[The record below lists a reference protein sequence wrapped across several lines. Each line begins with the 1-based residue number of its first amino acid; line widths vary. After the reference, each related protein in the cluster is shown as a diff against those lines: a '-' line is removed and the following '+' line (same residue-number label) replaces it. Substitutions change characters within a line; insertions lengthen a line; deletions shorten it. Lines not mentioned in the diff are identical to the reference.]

1 MEDKQK
7 LPEVVVPRATL
18 QRLAGYLNFLRLKS
32 GPEYENVSSATIA
45 AGMHIPAIT
54 VRKDLAYIANGRPR
68 VGHNREELIKRI
80 TAALG
85 TNTCSEAVLVGVGN
99 LGRALMCYN
108 GFDNYG
114 LKILAGFDVDKI
126 LVGIE
131 ILGKPVLHTN
141 HLRSFVQHT
150 GARIGIIC
158 VPAAH
163 AQSVCDIM
171 VDAGIKGIMCFAPVH
186 LFVPPHV
193 TVRYEDFAVSLAML
207 SLGVVNKVNQE

>member
-1 MEDKQK
+1 MEDKQRTTTASI
-7 LPEVVVPRATL
+7 PRATL
-18 QRLAGYLNFLRLKS
+18 QRLAGYLNFLRLKT
-32 GPEYENVSSATIA
+32 GPEYERISSGTIA
-45 AGMHIPAIT
+45 EGMNIPAIT

-68 VGHNREELIKRI
+68 VGHNREELISCI

-99 LGRALMCYN
+99 LGHALMCYS

-114 LKILAGFDVDKI
+114 LKIIAGFDVNKDI
-126 LVGIE
+126 IGTELY
-131 ILGKPVLHTN
+131 GKPVLHIN
-141 HLRSFVQHT
+141 HLRSFVQNA

-158 VPAAH
+158 VPGPK
-163 AQSVCDIM
+163 AQEVCDMM
-171 VDAGIKGIMCFAPVH
+171 VAAGIKGIMCFAPAH

-207 SLGVVNKVNQE
+207 SLSVVNKTTE

>member
-7 LPEVVVPRATL
+7 SPYVIPRATL
-18 QRLAGYLNFLRLKS
+18 QRLAGYLNFLRSKT
-32 GPEYENVSSATIA
+32 GTDYERVSSAAIA
-45 AGMHIPAIT
+45 DSMKIPAIT

-68 VGHNREELIKRI
+68 VGHNRDELIERI

-126 LVGIE
+126 LMGIE
-131 ILGKPVLHTN
+131 ILGKPVMHIN
-141 HLRSFVQHT
+141 YLRSFVQKT

-158 VPAAH
+158 VPAAQ
-163 AQSVCDIM
+163 AQEVCDMM
-171 VDAGIKGIMCFAPVH
+171 VAAGIRGIMCFAPVH

-207 SLGVVNKVNQE
+207 SLSVVNKVNEE